1 MDNCKDQVNIKLQK
15 QPNKSYLVDNRRVER
30 NQGKE
35 KEALQKWKKMKQRM
49 NNEKWIISGSTINT
63 QGPINMDN
71 INVMFSETLV
81 INP

>member
-1 MDNCKDQVNIKLQK
+1 M
-15 QPNKSYLVDNRRVER
+15 DNRRVER

-81 INP
+81 INT